1 MDIESCFLYQSF
13 YSYLLYIYSFNESLR
28 QSLNTSILPSR
39 QPGPLAETQVHLQE
53 INRTQWV
60 CTFSVS
66 HTLSKPALWRSFIQI
81 EFHFVLTKTRN
92 DLQQPP
98 AIFNDTQWPQK
109 IHENT
114 QWPSL
119 IQKKF
124 TTVHNDPKE
133 VHNEPRF
140 KKIHNDPQWP
150 IATQTTFN
158 SNPQLLKSN
167 RQSLPKIY
175 SNPEQPTTTYNGQK
189 NN

>member
-39 QPGPLAETQVHLQE
+39 QPGLLAEAQVHLQE
-53 INRTQWV
+53 INQTQWV

-92 DLQQPP
+92 DPQQPP
-98 AIFNDTQWPQK
+98 AIFNDTPWPPK
-109 IHENT
+109 NPRKYT
-114 QWPSL
+114 MTLTDP
-119 IQKKF
+119 KKF

-175 SNPEQPTTTYNGQK
+175 SNPEQPTTIYNGQK

>member
-1 MDIESCFLYQSF
+1 MDIESCFVCQSF
-13 YSYLLYIYSFNESLR
+13 YSYLLYIYSFNESLP

-98 AIFNDTQWPQK
+98 AIFNDTQWPPK
-109 IHENT
+109 NPRKYTMTLTDPEKVHNSP
-114 QWPSL
+114 QWSKRSSQRTT
-119 IQKKF
+119 IQK
-124 TTVHNDPKE
+124 N
-133 VHNEPRF
+133 
-140 KKIHNDPQWP
+140 PQRP
-150 IATQTTFN
+150 TMTH
-158 SNPQLLKSN
+158 SNPNNLQ
-167 RQSLPKIY
+167 Q
-175 SNPEQPTTTYNGQK
+175 QPPVT
-189 NN
+189 